1 MMTRMTRFF
10 ISPCLVAFSLA
21 TLFGCVQHIKMSS
34 SSAPLGAVIEPA
46 KDSSQRTHKAQLRLP
61 ASVAIVTIVPNKP
74 PYVPYTTLR
83 QAAEKLK
90 QQLLTNPKYISSV
103 AVVAR
108 DDMQGMI
115 SLENIQEIYGA
126 DIAITL
132 SYQQDQRSSQS
143 GAAGLMDIAIVGIF
157 FVPGVEIKTSSVI
170 DGRVIHIPSNS
181 IIFRASGAD
190 ERSSHSTT
198 YSENSTAEEESI
210 NSILASTT
218 DFGNSLSK
226 VLTKFDNYD
235 FSQAVPMAV
244 LTAGNSAD
252 VAKGKP
258 ANDYWRNVDSYKS
271 TGGGAFG
278 IIPLLISSTL
288 CWAAWCRK

>member
-1 MMTRMTRFF
+1 MTRITRFF
-10 ISPCLVAFSLA
+10 TLSCLVAFSLA
-21 TLFGCVQHIKMSS
+21 TLFGCVSHIGRSS
-34 SSAPLGAVIEPA
+34 SSAPLGTVIEPA
-46 KDSSQRTHKAQLRLP
+46 KDSSQRTSKAPLRLP

-74 PYVPYTTLR
+74 PYIPYTTLR
-83 QAAEKLK
+83 QAAEELK
-90 QQLLTNPKYISSV
+90 QQLLKNPKYIRSV

-126 DIAITL
+126 EVAITL

-143 GAAGLMDIAIVGIF
+143 GAAGLMDVAIVGIF
-157 FVPGVEIKTSSVI
+157 LVPGVEIKTSSVI
-170 DGRVIHIPSNS
+170 DGRVIHIPSDS
-181 IIFRASGAD
+181 IIFRASGTD
-190 ERSSHSTT
+190 ERSTHSTT

-235 FSQAVPMAV
+235 FSQAVPMAT
-244 LTAGNSAD
+244 LTAGNPAN
-252 VAKGKP
+252 VGKGKP
-258 ANDYWRNVDSYKS
+258 ANDYWRNVDSYKA

-278 IIPLLISSTL
+278 ILPLLISSAL
-288 CWAAWCRK
+288 CWAAWRRK